1 MYWYYFFSFWIY
13 ISFILYYFK
22 LISFNPLPLFI
33 LTVIRDILF
42 IFINSS
48 EEKNQ
53 YGNISTYSKNF
64 LYYFNSL
71 LSILYLYKSNKNN
84 KKNNHF
90 TLKSILFYILLF
102 ISYLVFIDYNN
113 INLDYIFNDIDK
125 NYVSLLDYINT
136 RFDSLYI
143 FAIWIII
150 VIYMN
155 YKIIT
160 FKK

>member
-1 MYWYYFFSFWIY
+1 M
-13 ISFILYYFK
+13 
-22 LISFNPLPLFI
+22 
-33 LTVIRDILF
+33 
-42 IFINSS
+42 
-48 EEKNQ
+48 
-53 YGNISTYSKNF
+53 
-64 LYYFNSL
+64 
-71 LSILYLYKSNKNN
+71 
-84 KKNNHF
+84 
-90 TLKSILFYILLF
+90 LFYILLF

>member
-42 IFINSS
+42 IFLNSS
-48 EEKNQ
+48 EEKKSIITSVLILRIFLV
-53 YGNISTYSKNF
+53 ISIH
-64 LYYFNSL
+64 YFP
-71 LSILYLYKSNKNN
+71 ILYLYKSNKNN